1 MKQLYFLFFFLAA
14 YSAIYTQEADIG
26 DFNLSGDAVITGA
39 NCIRLTPDRIWSG
52 GSAWHKQAIDLNFPF
67 EMKLQIML
75 GCKDD
80 AGADGIVF
88 VFHPNARRTGYQG
101 EGMGFAGLEPSL
113 GIEIDT
119 WLNEHLGDP
128 YQDHIALLRDG
139 SVHHGYNLAGPAP
152 IPNVEDC
159 REHALAVSWSPGSRQ
174 LRIKLDN
181 KEVLSYQGDIV
192 GKIFRGNSKV
202 YWGVTAATGAYNN
215 RQEVCFE
222 KLDFTFIEEPKPLEL
237 DGIKGKKLLEGE
249 IISLDNL
256 QFESGSANLLP
267 SSKAE
272 LARLAEIMRQNPSL
286 KLDIF
291 GHTDNVGSAAPNL
304 QLSQRRAQ
312 AVATHLNGLGIPG
325 KRLSAKGF
333 GEQYPIA
340 SNGTSTGRLKNRRVE
355 FRLSRPIP

>member
-174 LRIKLDN
+174 LRIKLD
-181 KEVLSYQGDIV
+181 KRSPAGPKAALQ
-192 GKIFRGNSKV
+192 KIEQV
-202 YWGVTAATGAYNN
+202 
-215 RQEVCFE
+215 
-222 KLDFTFIEEPKPLEL
+222 
-237 DGIKGKKLLEGE
+237 
-249 IISLDNL
+249 
-256 QFESGSANLLP
+256 
-267 SSKAE
+267 
-272 LARLAEIMRQNPSL
+272 SL
-286 KLDIF
+286 KFIDLLVV
-291 GHTDNVGSAAPNL
+291 H
-304 QLSQRRAQ
+304 AQ
-312 AVATHLNGLGIPG
+312 AKYPAGIID
-325 KRLSAKGF
+325 AD
-333 GEQYPIA
+333 QD
-340 SNGTSTGRLKNRRVE
+340 GTSLVVHEGGRRPDDGLLGGFADDRFELRAL
-355 FRLSRPIP
+355 RLPQGNQIGSRHKAAFV